1 VPAPAPNATAN
12 AALYFHPAGYDLAG
26 TRLVGRVAAGH
37 GFLRAAVAGRG
48 DEPLFGYGPT
58 RDLQPSFEAL
68 VRAIDPKA
76 ATEWIQADGLERLA
90 ERGACH
96 RPDLVLG
103 GQARLRLRVG
113 QAAYSLT
120 GVTHTLATERAM
132 SEIADT
138 LRDPLAEWDALICT
152 SSAALEIAQRVQGE
166 EAEYLRWRLGPG
178 VQISGPQLPVIPL
191 GVHSSDFD
199 LPSGLRSQARATVGL
214 AEDQV
219 VALYV
224 GRLVP
229 HAKADPIAMLRG
241 LQAAAQRTGKPVALV
256 FYGQAPTPEILE
268 AFRSAALQFAP
279 DIHTIFLDG
288 QKVEAATAWACGDIF
303 VSLADGIQET
313 FGLTPIEAMAAG
325 LPAVVSDWNG
335 YKDTVRD
342 GVDGF
347 RIRTWAPAPG
357 AGVAIARAYETG
369 ALNYDVYC
377 WATGAST
384 AIDAAQMT
392 DRLAALIDSPDLRAT
407 MGAAGR
413 ARARQDFDWAVV
425 YRQYQALWAELGER
439 RKAAL
444 ADPARLARI
453 TAAPRAGSAHPDPF
467 YAFAHYPSA
476 SIAPSTAVRLTPG
489 GSAAD
494 LDAVLGHILFRDLS
508 TPHELLR
515 RIWGAIEGG
524 AGSVQAVSAATSLNM
539 ALVARAIGTL
549 AKIGVVTLA

>member
-1 VPAPAPNATAN
+1 MPAPASN

-26 TRLVGRVAAGH
+26 SRLVGRVAAGH

-48 DEPLFGYGPT
+48 GEPLVGYGPT
-58 RDLQPSFEAL
+58 RDLQAPFKAL
-68 VRAIDPKA
+68 VRAIEPSA

-90 ERGACH
+90 LHGACH
-96 RPDLVLG
+96 RPDPVLG
-103 GQARLRLRVG
+103 SQARLRLRVG

-120 GVTHTLATERAM
+120 GVTHTLATERTM
-132 SEIADT
+132 SVIADT

-166 EAEYLRWRLGPG
+166 ETEYLRWRLGAD

-191 GVHSSDFD
+191 GVHTADFD
-199 LPSGLRSQARATVGL
+199 LQPGLRSQARAAVGI
-214 AEDQV
+214 AEHEV
-219 VALYV
+219 AALYV

-229 HAKADPIAMLRG
+229 HAKADPIAMLQG
-241 LQAAAQRTGKPVALV
+241 LQAAAERTGRPVALV
-256 FYGQAPTPEILE
+256 FYGQAPTPEILA
-268 AFRSAALQFAP
+268 AFRSAAAQFAP
-279 DIHTIFLDG
+279 DINAIFLDG
-288 QKVEAATAWACGDIF
+288 QSVAAATAWACGDIF

-357 AGVAIARAYETG
+357 AGVAIARAYEAG
-369 ALNYDVYC
+369 SLNYDVYC

-384 AIDAAQMT
+384 AIDIAELT
-392 DRLAALIDSPDLRAT
+392 ERLAALIGSADLRQT

-425 YRQYQALWAELGER
+425 YRQYQALWADLGAR
-439 RKAAL
+439 RQAAL
-444 ADPARLARI
+444 ADPARMARI
-453 TAAPRAGSAHPDPF
+453 AAAPKSGSAHPDPF
-467 YAFAHYPSA
+467 RAFAHYPSA
-476 SIAPSTAVRLTPG
+476 TIGPRTAVRIAPG
-489 GSAAD
+489 GSAAA
-494 LDAVLGHILFRDLS
+494 LDAALGHILFRELS
-508 TPHELLR
+508 TPHDLLR
-515 RIWGAIEGG
+515 RIWSVIEGG
-524 AGSVQAVSAATSLNM
+524 ADSVQTVSVATDLNP
-539 ALVARAIGTL
+539 ALVARAVGTL
-549 AKIGVVTLA
+549 AKIGVVALA

>member
-1 VPAPAPNATAN
+1 VPAPASN
-12 AALYFHPAGYDLAG
+12 AALFFHPAGYDLAG
-26 TRLVGRVAAGH
+26 SRLVGRVAAGH

-48 DEPLFGYGPT
+48 DEPLVGYGPS
-58 RDLQPSFEAL
+58 RDLQTPFEAL
-68 VRAIDPKA
+68 VRAIDPAA

-152 SSAALEIAQRVQGE
+152 SSAALEIAQRVHAE
-166 EAEYLRWRLGPG
+166 EAEYLRWRLGPD

-191 GVHSSDFD
+191 GVHSADFD
-199 LPSGLRSQARATVGL
+199 FAPGLRSQARAAVGV
-214 AEDQV
+214 AEDEV

-229 HAKADPIAMLRG
+229 HAKADPIAMLQG

-256 FYGQAPTPEILE
+256 FYGQAPTPEILA
-268 AFRSAALQFAP
+268 AFRSAAAQFAP
-279 DIHTIFLDG
+279 DLNAIFLDG

-369 ALNYDVYC
+369 TLNYDVYC

-384 AIDAAQMT
+384 AIDIAQLT
-392 DRLAALIDSPDLRAT
+392 DRLAALIDSPDLRRT
-407 MGAAGR
+407 LGAAGR
-413 ARARQDFDWAVV
+413 ARARHDFDWAAV
-425 YRQYQALWAELGER
+425 YRQYQALWAELGAR
-439 RKAAL
+439 RRAAL
-444 ADPARLARI
+444 ANPDRMARI
-453 TAAPRAGSAHPDPF
+453 AAAPRSGSAHPDPF
-467 YAFAHYPSA
+467 RAFAHYPSA
-476 SIAPSTAVRLTPG
+476 SIAPGTAVRLAPG
-489 GSAAD
+489 ASTAA
-494 LDAVLGHILFRDLS
+494 LDAVLDHILFRDLS
-508 TPHELLR
+508 TPHDLLR
-515 RIWGAIEGG
+515 RIWGAIESG
-524 AGSVQAVSAATSLNM
+524 ADSVQAVSVATNLNM
-539 ALVARAIGTL
+539 ALVARAVGTL
-549 AKIGVVTLA
+549 AKVGVVSLA